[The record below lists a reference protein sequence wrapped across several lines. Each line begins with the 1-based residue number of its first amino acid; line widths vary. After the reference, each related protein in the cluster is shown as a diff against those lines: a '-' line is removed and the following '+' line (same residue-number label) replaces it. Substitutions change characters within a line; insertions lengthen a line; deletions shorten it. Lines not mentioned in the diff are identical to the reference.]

1 MTSYYN
7 IDERTTRETKTS
19 ETLLML
25 YNFPSNFVFYTK
37 VKDHE
42 QLKKKLLPQIYANES
57 GITYKG
63 EYQDSITNYFEE
75 NNILLD
81 WRRKYII
88 M

>member
-1 MTSYYN
+1 M
-7 IDERTTRETKTS
+7 
-19 ETLLML
+19 
-25 YNFPSNFVFYTK
+25 FYTK
-37 VKDHE
+37 VRNHE

-81 WRRKYII
+81 MEEEIS
-88 M
+88 